1 MNDFLIIG
9 GGIAGLSAGAR
20 LSHLGHVTLLEGESA
35 LGYHTSGRSAA
46 LYEPTYGLPST
57 VALNQASGDF
67 FHNGPDLLSPRG
79 LMLVGMK
86 GEEAAFKKD
95 AKSMSMKPLSVEEAC
110 DLVPI
115 LDSNKIQMAGYHAEA
130 WDIDTDLLMQRFAA
144 EIRANDGQVLVK
156 SQVSKITR
164 TAQGWQVQVGDTV
177 HETRI
182 LVNAAGA
189 WVDQVATM
197 AGIPPIGIRPCR
209 RSIARVSAPDGH
221 DVNKW
226 PILFGP
232 GEAWYMKP
240 DAGCLL
246 ISPADE
252 TLTEPHDAWAE
263 DMTLAEGIA
272 MYEEYVTEPVTRM
285 VANWAGLRSFAPD
298 RNLVIGAAPSDNTFL
313 WMAGQGG
320 YGFQTAPA
328 ASQLLADI
336 AGGTASEIDPESQAA
351 LSPARFK

>member
-20 LSHLGHVTLLEGESA
+20 LSHLGRVTLLEGESA

-57 VALNQASGDF
+57 VALNEANGDF

-86 GEEAAFKKD
+86 GEEAAFDKD
-95 AKSMSMKPLSVEEAC
+95 AKAMSMRPLTVQEAC
-110 DLVPI
+110 DFVPI
-115 LDSNKIQMAGYHAEA
+115 LDADKIQMAGYHAEA

-144 EIRANDGQVLVK
+144 EIRKNGGQVVTK
-156 SQVSKITR
+156 SQVSEITR
-164 TAQGWQVQVGDTV
+164 TALGWQVQVGDTV
-177 HETRI
+177 HDTRI

-189 WVDQVATM
+189 WVDQVAAM
-197 AGIPPIGIRPCR
+197 AGIAPIGIQPYR
-209 RSIARVSAPDGH
+209 RSIARVSAPEGH
-221 DVNKW
+221 DVNHW

-232 GEAWYMKP
+232 GEAWYAKP

-246 ISPADE
+246 VSPADE
-252 TLTEPHDAWAE
+252 TPVDPHDAWAE

-298 RNLVIGAAPSDNTFL
+298 RNLVIGADPSDGAFL
-313 WMAGQGG
+313 WMAAQGG

-336 AGGTASEIDPESQAA
+336 AGGTQSEIDPQSRAA
-351 LSPARFK
+351 LSPARFG